1 MVAMAV
7 IVIIVAIVAVM
18 ITVGL
23 GLDASIVR
31 SAGQIRWI
39 GGNRHSAYDRSRTS
53 KAYLLRPGAQQP
65 GTSRGR
71 IDEPVCYVVSYHLIR
86 RGIKVRAGRS
96 NTSRLRAAFDPT
108 D

>member
-1 MVAMAV
+1 MAAMAV
-7 IVIIVAIVAVM
+7 IVIIVAIVTM
-18 ITVGL
+18 TITV

-39 GGNRHSAYDRSRTS
+39 GRNRHSAYDGSRAR
-53 KAYLLRPGAQQP
+53 KAYLLRPWAQQP
-65 GTSRGR
+65 GTRRGR
-71 IDEPVCYVVSYHLIR
+71 IDEAVCYVVSYHLIR

-96 NTSRLRAAFDPT
+96 NPSRLRAAFDPT

>member
-7 IVIIVAIVAVM
+7 IVIIVAIVAMM
-18 ITVGL
+18 ITV

-39 GGNRHSAYDRSRTS
+39 GRDRHSAYDRSRAS
-53 KAYLLRPGAQQP
+53 KAYLLGPWAQQP
-65 GTSRGR
+65 GTGRRR
-71 IDEPVCYVVSYHLIR
+71 IDDAVCYVVSYLLIR

-96 NTSRLRAAFDPT
+96 NPSRLRAAFDPT